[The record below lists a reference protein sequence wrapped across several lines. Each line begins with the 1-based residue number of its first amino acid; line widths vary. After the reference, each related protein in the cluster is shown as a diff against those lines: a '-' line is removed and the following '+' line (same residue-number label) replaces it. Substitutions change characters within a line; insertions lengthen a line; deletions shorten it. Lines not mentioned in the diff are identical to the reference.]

1 MQIRDKR
8 EQDLLDQYAGLAMQ
22 VLLTDDLS
30 GRGAPGYTLRDLAVA
45 ANEVAREMINVRRE
59 WEEHGQ

>member
-8 EQDLLDQYAGLAMQ
+8 EQDLFDQYTGLAMQ
-22 VLLTDDLS
+22 VLLTDDLN
-30 GRGAPGYTLRDLAVA
+30 RGPREGDNLYDVA
-45 ANEVAREMINVRRE
+45 MESFIMAEQMIKVRRE

>member
-22 VLLTDDLS
+22 VLLTDDLN
-30 GRGAPGYTLRDLAVA
+30 RGPREGDNLHDVA
-45 ANEVAREMINVRRE
+45 MESFIMARKMIEIRKE
-59 WEEHGQ
+59 WEERGQ